1 MGSVKRDIERKVEN
15 PNERLKSLL
24 EISERILTQSK
35 IAKIKS
41 IVFMLRK
48 WNVFLKVNL
57 IRDMSLVVK

>member
-15 PNERLKSLL
+15 PNERLKSRSQNYLL
-24 EISERILTQSK
+24 KKLKTIIK

-57 IRDMSLVVK
+57 IRDMSWL